1 MYKIVNNNLLN
12 LVINIPLFIWQLPQ
26 IVCGLIAI
34 VLFGKNNKEIYT
46 NHRNNMIVLNV
57 NKG

>member
-34 VLFGKNNKEIYT
+34 ALFGKNNKEIY
-46 NHRNNMIVLNV
+46 
-57 NKG
+57 KS